1 MGKRKFP
8 PGPVKCEACGE
19 EFMAAA
25 NLKFLYCPKCRK
37 NASNRRRYEGIYG
50 DTPGYGKLTGRV
62 STMAQKTYDGS
73 SQTALA
79 RDVIEA
85 RRLGLSYGEYRRRC
99 RNG

>member
-37 NASNRRRYEGIYG
+37 NASERRRYKEVFG
-50 DTPGYGKLTGRV
+50 DVPQV
-62 STMAQKTYDGS
+62 STTAQKKYNGS
-73 SQTALA
+73 SQAALA